1 MPDFN
6 DTLKFVVGKLTH
18 ILKGQSVDESLPP
31 PITILC
37 NYLNEVCELT
47 VPVAYKADV
56 YAKAPSYSIQT
67 RSMMSLLHQGR
78 RNIII
83 RQLAAQ
89 HLYIAPANHPYIFPL
104 YHPYSLDIILFWEV
118 PSDGRSGH
126 ILVSGA
132 ILGAEHGALNAAIHE
147 AEEMKVKRSMYAETQ
162 RERSSVLEAI
172 RASEWNAEMNP
183 VSLVTIEPDIV
194 RHNFSKLSVP
204 IVHPFCDCSAFIY
217 LN

>member
-6 DTLKFVVGKLTH
+6 DTFKFVVNKLTN

-31 PITILC
+31 PIDILC
-37 NYLNEVCELT
+37 NYINEVCKLR
-47 VPVAYKADV
+47 VHVLCKANLFS
-56 YAKAPSYSIQT
+56 KTPSYSIQT
-67 RSMMSLLHQGR
+67 RSTMSLLQQGR
-78 RNIII
+78 RNLII

-89 HLYIAPANHPYIFPL
+89 HPYIAPNNHPYIFPL
-104 YHPYSLDIILFWEV
+104 YHPHSLDIILFWDV

-132 ILGAEHGALNAAIHE
+132 TLGAEHGALNAAIQE
-147 AEEMKVKRSMYAETQ
+147 IEEMKVKRSMYAETQ

-183 VSLVTIEPDIV
+183 VSLVITEPDII
-194 RHNFSKLSVP
+194 RHNFAELSVP
-204 IVHPFCDCSAFIY
+204 NVYPLRDFFTVISR
-217 LN
+217 

>member
-6 DTLKFVVGKLTH
+6 DTFKFVVSKLTN

-31 PITILC
+31 PIDILC
-37 NYLNEVCELT
+37 NYINKVYKLT
-47 VPVAYKADV
+47 VHVLCKANLFS
-56 YAKAPSYSIQT
+56 KTPSYSIQT
-67 RSMMSLLHQGR
+67 RSTMSLLQQGR
-78 RNIII
+78 RNLII

-89 HLYIAPANHPYIFPL
+89 HPYIAPNNHPYIFPL
-104 YHPYSLDIILFWEV
+104 YHPHSLDIILFWDV

-132 ILGAEHGALNAAIHE
+132 ILGAEHGALNAAIQE
-147 AEEMKVKRSMYAETQ
+147 IEEMKVKRSMYAETQ

-183 VSLVTIEPDIV
+183 VSLVITEPDII
-194 RHNFSKLSVP
+194 RHNFAELSVP
-204 IVHPFCDCSAFIY
+204 NVYPLRDFFTVISR
-217 LN
+217 